1 MNFVYFDV
9 YLQCFLF
16 CFNFIHCYMW
26 VQLQVN
32 GQSIDF
38 IKHNAQAAGR
48 TVLRRSQSLTN
59 LRDKPVPSAVKG
71 QVPQ

>member
-1 MNFVYFDV
+1 MCNSSGY
-9 YLQCFLF
+9 FLF
-16 CFNFIHCYMW
+16 NLHALSYVW
-26 VQLQVN
+26 LQLQVQ

-38 IKHNAQAAGR
+38 IKHNARAAGK
-48 TVLRRSQSLTN
+48 TVVRRSQSLTN

>member
-1 MNFVYFDV
+1 MFIEEITST
-9 YLQCFLF
+9 CISFLF
-16 CFNFIHCYMW
+16 CFNFPHFCLWIK
-26 VQLQVN
+26 LQVQ

-38 IKHNAQAAGR
+38 IKHNARAAGR

>member
-1 MNFVYFDV
+1 
-9 YLQCFLF
+9 
-16 CFNFIHCYMW
+16 MW
-26 VQLQVN
+26 IQLQVQ

-38 IKHNAQAAGR
+38 IKHNARAAGKA
-48 TVLRRSQSLTN
+48 VLRRSQSLTN

>member
-1 MNFVYFDV
+1 MFLCCFT
-9 YLQCFLF
+9 LQYALCL
-16 CFNFIHCYMW
+16 Y
-26 VQLQVN
+26 VQLQ

-38 IKHNAQAAGR
+38 IRRNAQAAGH
-48 TVLRRSQSLTN
+48 TVLRRSQSLTS

>member
-1 MNFVYFDV
+1 MFLCYFA
-9 YLQCFLF
+9 LQYALCL
-16 CFNFIHCYMW
+16 YE
-26 VQLQVN
+26 QLQ

-38 IKHNAQAAGR
+38 IKRNAQAAGH
-48 TVLRRSQSLTN
+48 TVLRRSQSLTS

>member
-1 MNFVYFDV
+1 MCICNVSF
-9 YLQCFLF
+9 F

-26 VQLQVN
+26 VQLQVH

-38 IKHNAQAAGR
+38 IKHNARAAGR

>member
-1 MNFVYFDV
+1 M
-9 YLQCFLF
+9 LC
-16 CFNFIHCYMW
+16 
-26 VQLQVN
+26 VQLQ

-38 IKHNAQAAGR
+38 IKRNAQAAGH
-48 TVLRRSQSLTN
+48 TVLRRSQSLTS

>member
-1 MNFVYFDV
+1 MRDDYVSFFKI
-9 YLQCFLF
+9 C
-16 CFNFIHCYMW
+16 IHCYMW
-26 VQLQVN
+26 VQLQVQ

-38 IKHNAQAAGR
+38 VKHNARAAGR
-48 TVLRRSQSLTN
+48 TVRRSQSLTN